1 MMTHPEIYHGIR
13 TLLKEKLRVEK
24 NSPSDTANFIDDFG
38 LARWE
43 LNLLLYNVEDHF
55 NIRLEQ
61 GLEHEL
67 DTINQLAALIH
78 KEKKKALEVA
88 A

>member
-1 MMTHPEIYHGIR
+1 MTHPEIYNDIR
-13 TLLKEKLRVEK
+13 ILLKDKLRVDRQ
-24 NSPSDTANFIDDFG
+24 SQSDTAHFSDDFG

-55 NIRLEQ
+55 NIRLRQ
-61 GLEHEL
+61 GLEDEL
-67 DTINQLAALIH
+67 DTINQLVALIH
-78 KEKKKALEVA
+78 KEKKKELEVA

>member
-1 MMTHPEIYHGIR
+1 MTHPEIYNGIR
-13 TLLKEKLRVEK
+13 ILLKDKLRVDRQ
-24 NSPSDTANFIDDFG
+24 SQSDTAHFLDDFG

-55 NIRLEQ
+55 NIRLRQ
-61 GLEHEL
+61 GLEDEL
-67 DTINQLAALIH
+67 DTLNQLVAVIH
-78 KEKKKALEVA
+78 KEKNKELEVA